1 MSVVVLGAGAVAAE
15 FAAAAVTIRDGVTDV
30 SMGAARSIT
39 DEWQGGLPG
48 SPGGYQGAGFTSSPG
63 ANQARPLSDGPLVGA
78 EAYNQSFVASFLQ
91 NGTAHHGPKYDLIGA
106 ADPHIDKWLE
116 DVAEKAG
123 L

>member
-15 FAAAAVTIRDGVTDV
+15 FAAAAVTIRAVVTGV
-30 SMGAARSIT
+30 SMDAARGIT
-39 DEWQGGLPG
+39 DEWQSGIPS

-63 ANQARPLSDGPLVGA
+63 ANQSRPIDDGPMVGA
-78 EAYNQSFVASFLQ
+78 EAYNQSFVATFLQ
-91 NGTAHHGPKYDLIGA
+91 NGTPHHGPKYDLVGA
-106 ADPHIDKWLE
+106 AEPFIEKWLD